1 MAEILAVRDVRKTF
15 GDVRAVDGVSFT
27 VRRGTITGLLGRNGA
42 GKTTTIRMITG
53 IFLPDSGEIEW
64 LGGAGGRRAFRDR
77 IGYLPE
83 ERGLYKQ
90 MKLVELLLFLAEIKG
105 CRAADVRPKID
116 HWLERFELTDKR
128 DAKVEELSKG
138 NQQKVQLIGTLLH
151 DPDLII
157 LDEPQSGL
165 DPVNMV
171 LVRNLLRD
179 LRQEGKTILLST
191 HMMGEAERMADE
203 IVLIHR
209 GKVVLEGTLD
219 QVRGSFGKNTLHI
232 DFDGDGAFLSELPR
246 RAASASIVNN
256 CRGAESGRRRRSA
269 ADPRGVHAAAAHP
282 QIRARLSVARGDLHR
297 QSRSRDARA
306 RGGAD
311 EQDVRG
317 AEARVPPGRAQEDVH
332 HHDPPLPVPHGRR

>member
-1 MAEILAVRDVRKTF
+1 M
-15 GDVRAVDGVSFT
+15 DGVSFT

-53 IFLPDSGEIEW
+53 IFMPDSGNIEW
-64 LGGAGGRRAFRDR
+64 LGGANGLPFRDR

-105 CRAADVRPKID
+105 HKPASVRAKID

-171 LVRNLLRD
+171 LVRNLLQE
-179 LRQEGKTILLST
+179 LRNDGKTILLST
-191 HMMGEAERMADE
+191 HMMAEAEKMADE
-203 IVLIHR
+203 IILIHR
-209 GKVVLEGTLD
+209 GRVVLDGTID
-219 QVRGSFGKNTLHI
+219 EVRTKFGKNTLHL
-232 DFDGDGAFLSELPR
+232 DFEGDGAFIHTLPGVRKATVLNNTAEISLDEGADTQTLLQLSMARVRIR
-246 RAASASIVNN
+246 RFEVAAPSLEEIFIEQV
-256 CRGAESGRRRRSA
+256 GAET
-269 ADPRGVHAAAAHP
+269 
-282 QIRARLSVARGDLHR
+282 LSHEVTK
-297 QSRSRDARA
+297 
-306 RGGAD
+306 
-311 EQDVRG
+311 
-317 AEARVPPGRAQEDVH
+317 
-332 HHDPPLPVPHGRR
+332 

>member
-1 MAEILAVRDVRKTF
+1 MADILAVRDVRKTF

-53 IFLPDSGEIEW
+53 IFMPDSGDIQW
-64 LGGAGGRRAFRDR
+64 LGEAASGGAYRDR

-105 CRAADVRPKID
+105 IRATPAVRKKID
-116 HWLERFELTDKR
+116 YWLERFELTEKR

-138 NQQKVQLIGTLLH
+138 NQQKIQLIGTLLH
-151 DPDLII
+151 DPELII
-157 LDEPQSGL
+157 LDEQQSGL

-179 LRQEGKTILLST
+179 LRNEGKTILLST

-203 IVLIHR
+203 IILIHR
-209 GKVVLEGTLD
+209 GQVVLEGTLD
-219 QVRGSFGKNTLHI
+219 EVRAGFGKNTLHI
-232 DFDGDGAFLSELPR
+232 DFDGDGTFLSTLPQVKH
-246 RAASASIVNN
+246 ASIVNN
-256 CRGAESGRRRRSA
+256 AAELSLVEG
-269 ADPRGVHAAAAHP
+269 ADPQEILQAAIGTLRIRRFELAAPSLEEIFIDKVGTETLTSTETVPSGV
-282 QIRARLSVARGDLHR
+282 
-297 QSRSRDARA
+297 
-306 RGGAD
+306 
-311 EQDVRG
+311 VR
-317 AEARVPPGRAQEDVH
+317 
-332 HHDPPLPVPHGRR
+332 

>member
-1 MAEILAVRDVRKTF
+1 MSHILAVRDVVKTF
-15 GDVRAVDGVSFT
+15 GAVRAVDGISFS

-53 IFLPDSGEIEW
+53 IFMPDSGSIEW
-64 LGGAGGRRAFRDR
+64 LGASDGRSFRDR

-90 MKLVELLLFLAEIKG
+90 MKVVEQLLFLAEIKG
-105 CRAADVRPKID
+105 KRPAEIRPKIES
-116 HWLERFELTDKR
+116 WLERFELTDKR
-128 DAKVEELSKG
+128 NAKVEELSKG

-151 DPDLII
+151 DPELII

-179 LRQEGKTILLST
+179 LRDEGRTILLST

-203 IVLIHR
+203 IILIHR
-209 GKVVLEGTLD
+209 GRVVLEGAID

-232 DFDGDGAFLSELPR
+232 EYDGDGAFLRDLPDVK
-246 RAASASIVNN
+246 RAAVVNN
-256 CRGAESGRRRRSA
+256 AAELSLSDG
-269 ADPRGVHAAAAHP
+269 ADPQKILSACIG
-282 QIRARLSVARGDLHR
+282 RL
-297 QSRSRDARA
+297 
-306 RGGAD
+306 
-311 EQDVRG
+311 
-317 AEARVPPGRAQEDVH
+317 RVQKFEIATPSLEEIFIEKVGRET
-332 HHDPPLPVPHGRR
+332 LPEVVQ

>member
-1 MAEILAVRDVRKTF
+1 MTEILAVRDVIKTF
-15 GDVRAVDGVSFT
+15 GNVRAVDGVSFT

-53 IFLPDSGEIEW
+53 IFLPDSGSIEW
-64 LGGAGGRRAFRDR
+64 LGGKVAGSGYRDH

-90 MKLVELLLFLAEIKG
+90 MKLIELLLFLAEIKG
-105 CRAADVRPKID
+105 CRPAAVRPKID
-116 HWLERFELTDKR
+116 RWLERFELTDKR

-171 LVRNLLRD
+171 LVRNLLHD
-179 LRQEGKTILLST
+179 LRKEGKTILLST
-191 HMMGEAERMADE
+191 HMMAEAEKMADE

-209 GKVVLEGTLD
+209 GQVVLEGTLD
-219 QVRGSFGKNTLHI
+219 HVRGSFRKNTLHLE
-232 DFDGDGAFLSELPR
+232 FEGDGGFLSGLPDVTRASVLNNSAEL
-246 RAASASIVNN
+246 SLSE
-256 CRGAESGRRRRSA
+256 G
-269 ADPRGVHAAAAHP
+269 ADPQRVLEACMP
-282 QIRARLSVARGDLHR
+282 RVRLSRFEVATPSLEQIFIEKVGTETLSHEVAR
-297 QSRSRDARA
+297 
-306 RGGAD
+306 
-311 EQDVRG
+311 
-317 AEARVPPGRAQEDVH
+317 
-332 HHDPPLPVPHGRR
+332 

>member
-1 MAEILAVRDVRKTF
+1 MPSHILAVRDIVKTF
-15 GDVRAVDGVSFT
+15 GDVRAVDGVSFS

-53 IFLPDSGEIEW
+53 IFMPDSGAIEW
-64 LGGAGGRRAFRDR
+64 LGGSNGLPFRDR

-105 CRAADVRPKID
+105 KRPADVRPHID
-116 HWLERFELTDKR
+116 RWLERFELTDKR

-138 NQQKVQLIGTLLH
+138 NQQKIQLIATLLH

-171 LVRNLLRD
+171 LVRNLLQD
-179 LRQEGKTILLST
+179 LRDEGKTILLST

-203 IVLIHR
+203 IVLIHH
-209 GKVVLEGTLD
+209 GKVVLEGDID
-219 QVRGSFGKNTLHI
+219 QVRSSFGKNTLHVV
-232 DFDGDGAFLSELPR
+232 FEGDGGFLRDLPHVTR
-246 RAASASIVNN
+246 ASIVNN
-256 CRGAESGRRRRSA
+256 EAELSLSEG
-269 ADPRGVHAAAAHP
+269 ADPQLILEATMGRLRIRKFELAAPSLEEIFIEKVGEETLQHE
-282 QIRARLSVARGDLHR
+282 V
-297 QSRSRDARA
+297 
-306 RGGAD
+306 
-311 EQDVRG
+311 VR
-317 AEARVPPGRAQEDVH
+317 
-332 HHDPPLPVPHGRR
+332 